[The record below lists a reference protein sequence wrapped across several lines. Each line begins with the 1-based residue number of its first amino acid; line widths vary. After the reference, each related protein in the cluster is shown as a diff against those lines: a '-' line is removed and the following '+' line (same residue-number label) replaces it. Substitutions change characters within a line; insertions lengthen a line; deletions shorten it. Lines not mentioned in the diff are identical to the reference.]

1 MAPDLI
7 TSSVLGG
14 DPAQWPAGKP
24 SKLIQSLKAAPLGR
38 MERIRRFGVDCGDGL
53 TWAAGWQPGG
63 EYTKQLIV
71 KNVSKQVVRIKY
83 KLPESKFFSM
93 AFPET
98 IQLMPGLTTVLQVR
112 DARRRKLLPPPLL
125 LVCCRSA
132 AAPACCARLAVPR
145 GAAAALLL
153 LLSAIVAAA
162 ILPLRLAAEAGRR
175 CTRRAPSLAVHRP
188 PPARTRRLAC

>member
-14 DPAQWPAGKP
+14 DPAHWPAGKP

-53 TWAAGWQPGG
+53 IWAAGWQPGG

-98 IQLMPGLTTVLQVR
+98 IQLMPGLTTVLQVCL
-112 DARRRKLLPPPLL
+112 DAAATLQLI
-125 LVCCRSA
+125 CRSA
-132 AAPACCARLAVPR
+132 ARARSAP
-145 GAAAALLL
+145 GALLRPPPPTI
-153 LLSAIVAAA
+153 AH
-162 ILPLRLAAEAGRR
+162 
-175 CTRRAPSLAVHRP
+175 HRP
-188 PPARTRRLAC
+188 PPPTTAHHPRRPVAAGHRSSRRLSSPAGAATLFCIQHR